1 MAMLN
6 ISTSEVRNIASDIG
20 ARASLYQEKLTTLY
34 EKFNNLASIW
44 SAPDYDSAAS
54 IMAQNKEPLMSL
66 GETLLNI
73 SKALNNVADDYD
85 QKIQASANQYRV
97 EG

>member
-1 MAMLN
+1 MQKYFKPINLF
-6 ISTSEVRNIASDIG
+6 
-20 ARASLYQEKLTTLY
+20 Y

-44 SAPDYDSAAS
+44 SAPDYDAAAS